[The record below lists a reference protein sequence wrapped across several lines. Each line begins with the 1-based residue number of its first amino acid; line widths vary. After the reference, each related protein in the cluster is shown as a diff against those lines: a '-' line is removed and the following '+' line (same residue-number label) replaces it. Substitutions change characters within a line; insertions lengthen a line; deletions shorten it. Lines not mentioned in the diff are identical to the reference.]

1 MQRKHESWR
10 RKLPSAVLEYLEA
23 YREIRPSSQILEG
36 DLATVLKDLAAR
48 STEKARR
55 LPELPE
61 DAETR
66 ALKLDGRGI
75 AVLEALGFDSGT
87 FVIGDNFVAAG
98 LAESLEMTLSLAEL
112 LDDPKQRAAACL
124 GFTLLYNAIE
134 GIIAGM
140 KHGKYGDSP
149 IDAEKAGIVAE
160 MLFEFL
166 AKLSRGKLEFPKV
179 KPNTDL
185 ISLVNLIRRHQTEQ
199 LTPKELHAV
208 VNYAGLYRD
217 DPEASESGSIWRRT
231 RAESRLQKVC
241 LDGQS

>member
-1 MQRKHESWR
+1 MGFFAPPISGTIARPFLKRESAG
-10 RKLPSAVLEYLEA
+10 S
-23 YREIRPSSQILEG
+23 
-36 DLATVLKDLAAR
+36 LAAGSSFLGIRRAR
-48 STEKARR
+48 SW
-55 LPELPE
+55 
-61 DAETR
+61 
-66 ALKLDGRGI
+66 
-75 AVLEALGFDSGT
+75 
-87 FVIGDNFVAAG
+87 
-98 LAESLEMTLSLAEL
+98 
-112 LDDPKQRAAACL
+112 AAAQTDASMDDAVR
-124 GFTLLYNAIE
+124 FTCVNGNSA
-134 GIIAGM
+134 AM
-140 KHGKYGDSP
+140 KRGEMFLHLVTHGSYHRGW
-149 IDAEKAGIVAE
+149 VAE
-160 MLFEFL
+160 MFFEFL